1 MALYPRIMAVLAAV
15 ALTSTM
21 AAPAFAQRT
30 SPQDPNQPEVHEG
43 STGRTSRGRQPRA
56 TRAPS
61 DAEVRATVQ
70 GYLTTLGNTC
80 QLTEAKLLGQAPDKT
95 SAYEVAC
102 ATGPGYIVLST
113 TPPQATDCL
122 VLANSAANARAR
134 DPQADVGTVCAMPAN
149 DNGPAVFEAY
159 AREAG
164 MDCVIDGAGIAGAAA
179 DGAIVYEIGC
189 TNADGARIQK
199 SASGWTRSS
208 CFELASINAAC
219 KFTTP
224 AEQAATLKSWLTGS
238 EAAACDVQQARF
250 MGQNANGVFYE
261 ATCAGADGVIV
272 RFNAEKAVAQVYPC
286 ATAQQIGGGCKLTT
300 TPPAAA
306 PQA

>member
-1 MALYPRIMAVLAAV
+1 MALYSRFMAVLAAV

-21 AAPAFAQRT
+21 AAPAFAQT
-30 SPQDPNQPEVHEG
+30 QDPNQPEVSEG
-43 STGRTSRGRQPRA
+43 SKNRAGRSREPRA
-56 TRAPS
+56 ARAPS
-61 DAEVRATVQ
+61 EAQVRAAVQ
-70 GYLTTLGNTC
+70 GHLTALGNTC
-80 QLTEAKLLGQAPDKT
+80 QMTEAKLLGETPDK
-95 SAYEVAC
+95 SSLYEIAC
-102 ATGPGYIVLST
+102 ATGPGYIVLGS
-113 TPPQATDCL
+113 TPPSATDCL
-122 VLANSAANARAR
+122 VLATSAENARAK
-134 DPQADVGTVCAMPAN
+134 DPAAEVGTVCTLPVN

-164 MDCVIDGAGIAGAAA
+164 MDCVIDGAGIVGAAN

-189 TNADGARIQK
+189 ANADGARIQK

-208 CFELASINAAC
+208 CFELASINATC
-219 KFTTP
+219 KFTQP
-224 AEQAATLKSWLTGS
+224 AEQAATLKSWLAGS

-250 MGQNANGVFYE
+250 MGQNANGSFYE

-272 RFNAEKAVAQVYPC
+272 RFNTERAVQQVYPC

-300 TPPAAA
+300 TPPAAT

>member
-1 MALYPRIMAVLAAV
+1 MALYPRILAVLAAV

-30 SPQDPNQPEVHEG
+30 SSQKQDEPEVSEG
-43 STGRTSRGRQPRA
+43 SSRAARGRQARA
-56 TRAPS
+56 PRAPS
-61 DAEVRATVQ
+61 EADIRTAVQ
-70 GYLTTLGNTC
+70 GHLTALGNTC
-80 QLTEAKLLGQAPDKT
+80 QMTEAKLLGQAPDKT

-102 ATGPGYIVLST
+102 ATGPGYIVLGS
-113 TPPQATDCL
+113 TPPSATDCL
-122 VLANSAANARAR
+122 VLATSAENARAK
-134 DPQADVGTVCAMPAN
+134 DPAAEIGTLCTLPAN
-149 DNGPAVFEAY
+149 DNGPAVFAAY

-164 MDCVIDGAGIAGAAA
+164 MDCVIDGAGIVGAAN

-189 TNADGARIQK
+189 ANADGARIQK
-199 SASGWTRSS
+199 SASGWTRSP
-208 CFELASINAAC
+208 CFELASINATC
-219 KFTTP
+219 KFTQP
-224 AEQAATLKSWLTGS
+224 AEQAATLKSWLAGS
-238 EAAACDVQQARF
+238 DAAACDVQQARF
-250 MGQNANGVFYE
+250 MGQNANGSFYE

-300 TPPAAA
+300 TPPVAT